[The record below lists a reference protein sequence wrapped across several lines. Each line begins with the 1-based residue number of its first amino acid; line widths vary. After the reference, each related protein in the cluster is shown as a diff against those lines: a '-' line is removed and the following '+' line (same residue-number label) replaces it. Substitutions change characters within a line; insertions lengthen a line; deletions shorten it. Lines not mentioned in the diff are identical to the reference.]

1 MAKKNYNSI
10 FDLVFNEESLNVSIE
25 RNKSVYEAVTEEI
38 SLSLEVR
45 HDDVTVSSLEERY
58 LGRVSIKVFNL

>member
-10 FDLVFNEESLNVSIE
+10 FDLVFNEERLNVSIE